1 MDEIKKAMQDT
12 NTQFQEIVNLVT
24 EFLVKYSFNMLGAA
38 IILIL
43 GFWIAAQVSA
53 MFGRFLTKKGFDIT
67 LTHFFSGVVKFLII
81 FFALIMALDK
91 LGITMTPFVAALS
104 GAAFGASFA
113 FQGPLMNYGAGL
125 TIILTRPFV
134 VGDTITVAEC
144 SGVVEDISLALT
156 TLKNE
161 DGVRITI
168 PNKHIVGEVL
178 YNSKRFKVVD
188 QKIGISYASDTRA
201 ACELALRVLASQPDV
216 TQQPKPQ
223 VGIAE
228 FGDSSIQLALRYW
241 VPTEKYYQTLFAVNQ
256 AVYEAL
262 KAEGVTIPFP
272 QREVR
277 IVGGKV

>member
-38 IILIL
+38 IIMIL
-43 GFWIAAQVSA
+43 GFWIAAQAAA

-125 TIILTRPFV
+125 SIILTRPFV

-178 YNSKRFKVVD
+178 YNSKHFKVVD

-201 ACELALRVLASQPDV
+201 ACETVLRVLAAQSDV

-228 FGDSSIQLALRYW
+228 FGESSIQLAIRYW
-241 VPTEKYYQTLFAVNQ
+241 VPTEKYYQTLFSVNHS
-256 AVYEAL
+256 VYEAL
-262 KAEGVTIPFP
+262 KASGVTVPFP

-277 IVGGKV
+277 IIDGKF